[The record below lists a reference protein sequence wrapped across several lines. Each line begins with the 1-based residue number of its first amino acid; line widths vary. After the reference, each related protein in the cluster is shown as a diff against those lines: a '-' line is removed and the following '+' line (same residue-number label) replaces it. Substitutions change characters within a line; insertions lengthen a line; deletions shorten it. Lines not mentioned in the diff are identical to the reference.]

1 MAREAWVL
9 RFNDLEAKA
18 TWTSQNSGST
28 QVRLDDGEPFTVRCL
43 DSRTY
48 RVAWEGHSCAA
59 KAVFDG
65 SRCWIH
71 INGQILVIDVQAQVP
86 GGRSK
91 QNRQHP
97 VLTAPMPAKV
107 IKVLASEGQKV
118 RKGDTLVL
126 LESMKME
133 LSIKAPMEG
142 TVRKI
147 NCKQGDLVAPETQLI
162 EFE

>member
-1 MAREAWVL
+1 MAGEAWIL
-9 RFNDLEAKA
+9 RFNDLQAKA
-18 TWTSQNSGST
+18 TWTAQTSGST
-28 QVRLDDGEPFTVRCL
+28 QVRLDGGEPFTVGCL

-48 RVAWEGHSCAA
+48 RVTWDDHSCAA

-65 SRCWIH
+65 GRCWIY
-71 INGQILVIDVQAQVP
+71 INGQVLVIDVQAQVP

-97 VLTAPMPAKV
+97 VLTAPMPARV
-107 IKVLASEGQKV
+107 IKVLASEGQTV
-118 RKGDTLVL
+118 RKGDILVL

-133 LSIKAPMEG
+133 FSIRAPIEG
-142 TVRKI
+142 AVRKI